1 MSADSHNTGLQ
12 GKTLFITGASRG
24 IGLAIAK
31 RAAMDGANI
40 VIVAKTTDANPKLAG
55 TIYSAAKEVE
65 AAGGQALPLAVD
77 IRDDEAVFAA
87 VAKAVA
93 AFGGIDILVN
103 NAGSTPRGTIE
114 EIDEDRLRKS
124 FDLKVFGYITMS
136 REFYRLMKARRSGV
150 IINIIGNGG
159 ECLDAGYIAGVTGNA
174 ALMAFTRAL
183 GGSSAEDGVRVVGV
197 NPGPVATERLVG
209 LMQKEAQTRL
219 GDASRW
225 REFEKSCPFGR
236 AATVEE
242 IAATVTLLA
251 SDLSSYTTGTII
263 TIDGGMTNRGSLI

>member
-1 MSADSHNTGLQ
+1 MELGLRGRSAL
-12 GKTLFITGASRG
+12 ITGGSKG
-24 IGLAIAK
+24 IGLSVASFLAAEGCNLHLVARSSADLEAARADIAGRHGVSVTVHPMDLAERG
-31 RAAMDGANI
+31 RAAE
-40 VIVAKTTDANPKLAG
+40 LA
-55 TIYSAAKEVE
+55 ARC
-65 AAGGQALPLAVD
+65 PD
-77 IRDDEAVFAA
+77 
-87 VAKAVA
+87 
-93 AFGGIDILVN
+93 IDILVN

-124 FDLKVFGYITMS
+124 FDLKVFGYINMS
-136 REFYRLMKARRSGV
+136 REFYVLMKARRSGV

-159 ECLDAGYIAGVTGNA
+159 ECLDAGYIAGATGNA

-183 GGSSAEDGVRVVGV
+183 GGSSAEAGVRVVGV
-197 NPGPVATERLVG
+197 NPGPVATDRLVG
-209 LMQKEAQTRL
+209 LMQKEAMTQF
-219 GDASRW
+219 GDISRW

-242 IAATVTLLA
+242 IAATVTMLA